1 MGGLNKSFSLSQNN
15 MKVDKILV
23 SIHGLIGTI
32 GNTLPCPD
40 MAKKMA
46 PEILGAHNS
55 TNKVGTLI
63 GGSPD

>member
-1 MGGLNKSFSLSQNN
+1 

-40 MAKKMA
+40 MAKKLA